1 MGNVKPK
8 EKMNLDAYID
18 RLRQEV
24 ETAIRVF
31 YAYEAM
37 SKLLSEQQYVDLV
50 NKNVYF
56 WKIFLSSVQTKLFI
70 ALGRLYDDSND
81 AFSFHRF
88 VNACKEN
95 IEDFGYE
102 SLEKRKLNGSSTR
115 PEWLDDYLRD
125 AYFAKIKDID
135 ALSRLARPFNKKMKG
150 LYKEIRSKVFAHAIH
165 TDAVDISNLF
175 GGIKFE
181 EIDGALT
188 ALWSIYSQV
197 WQLYHNGRQPTLK
210 IEPYL
215 YKDEVVNA
223 IRTAVI
229 GKV

>member
-1 MGNVKPK
+1 
-8 EKMNLDAYID
+8 MNLGTYLDS
-18 RLRQEV
+18 LRQEV

-31 YAYEAM
+31 YAYETM

-81 AFSFHRF
+81 AFSFHKF
-88 VNACKEN
+88 VKACRKN
-95 IEDFGYE
+95 IKDFSYE
-102 SLEKRKLNGSSTR
+102 SLEKRKLEGSSTR

-125 AYFAKIKDID
+125 AYFAKIEDID

-165 TDAVDISNLF
+165 TDVIVISNLF
-175 GGIKFE
+175 GGTNFK

-188 ALWSIYSQV
+188 TLWSIYWQV
-197 WQLYHNGRQPTLK
+197 WQLYHNGLHPTLK
-210 IEPYL
+210 IEPYP